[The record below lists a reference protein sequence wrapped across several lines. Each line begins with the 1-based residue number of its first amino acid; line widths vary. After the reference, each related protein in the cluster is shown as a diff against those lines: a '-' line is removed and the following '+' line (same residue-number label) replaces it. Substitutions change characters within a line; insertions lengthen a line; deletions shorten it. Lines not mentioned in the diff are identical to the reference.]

1 VGHAGILAGS
11 ASAGAVDTV
20 RVADDNWFV
29 PPFGAGWM
37 DPAGIFT
44 PRQPLLPAAALEA
57 LLRAAGRRLAGRRLT
72 VPGTGGALRLRLTA
86 LRLDPEPIGMA
97 IGQLGDL
104 TVEAADVV
112 WRTIPFRRAVLT
124 ARNVHVRPQPV
135 PTAVA
140 APVTVDVVLD
150 PAVLRD
156 RVAAARPALRLEVH
170 RSDGAPLA
178 RAHWARRPSW
188 GWVGLRPE
196 ITATALLLRPTTVHL
211 RGRSLSLPA
220 WLPAVRIRLPLLPR
234 GVRLR
239 DVEMPDGA
247 DPAIVLRFGTDEW
260 REAVDARRLSGLLAR
275 LQRMS

>member
-1 VGHAGILAGS
+1 MWARA
-11 ASAGAVDTV
+11 ADTV
-20 RVADDNWFV
+20 PVADDSWFV

-37 DPAGIFT
+37 DPAGMFT
-44 PRQPLLPAAALEA
+44 AGSPLLPATGLES
-57 LLRAAGRRLAGRRLT
+57 LLRAASRRLTGRRLT

-86 LRLDPEPIGMA
+86 LRVDPEPIGMA
-97 IGQLGDL
+97 IGQLGDV

-140 APVTVDVVLD
+140 APVTLDVVLD
-150 PAVLRD
+150 PAVVRD
-156 RVAAARPALRLEVH
+156 RVAAARPALHLEVH
-170 RSDGAPLA
+170 LSDGAPLA
-178 RAHWARRPSW
+178 RAHWARHPSR

-211 RGRSLSLPA
+211 RGRSLPLPA
-220 WLPAVRIRLPLLPR
+220 WLPAARIGLPLLPR
-234 GVRLR
+234 GLRLR
-239 DVEMPDGA
+239 DVEVTDGA
-247 DPAIVLRFGTDEW
+247 DPAIVLRFSTDEW

-275 LQRMS
+275 LQRMT